1 MEKTMSVHAQ
11 DTATIIYAGPINR
24 DGYQNITNVCE
35 TLSNPDLKKV
45 NLILSTYGGDPDA
58 AFRMARCLQHYFPDG
73 ITLFVP
79 HYCKSA
85 GTLIA
90 IGAKELVIADRGEL
104 GPLDVQLIKADE
116 MFERS
121 SGLDITQ
128 GFDVLTY
135 KALEMLKT
143 VTIELKVSGGFSTRL
158 ASEIATNI
166 TVGAIAPIF
175 AQIDPSRLGEIQRA
189 TEIASKYG
197 LILEQKFNNVN
208 ADGVRSLIMDYPS
221 HGFVIDRKEA
231 KRIFKEVRAPDEE
244 EVKLLNQIESFLQAV
259 LDSPQTLC
267 MEWNFETSS
276 ESQVPSETDK
286 EEKYHDQ
293 SEFNSTSELSA
304 QSLTRSADSKRS
316 KRSSNPS
323 E

>member
-1 MEKTMSVHAQ
+1 MSVHSQ
-11 DTATIIYAGPINR
+11 DTATIIYAGAISR
-24 DGYQNITNVCE
+24 EGHHKITKVCE
-35 TLSNPDLKKV
+35 SLSNHELKKV

-58 AFRMARCLQHYFPDG
+58 AFRIARCLQHYFPDG

-90 IGAKELVIADRGEL
+90 IGASELVIADRGEL

-135 KALEMLKT
+135 KALEMLRTLT
-143 VTIELKVSGGFSTRL
+143 VELKVNGGFSTKI

-166 TVGAIAPIF
+166 TIGSMSPIF

-189 TEIASKYG
+189 TEIANKYG
-197 LILEQKFNNVN
+197 VILEQKFNNIN
-208 ADGVRSLIMDYPS
+208 QDGIRSLIMDYPS

-231 KRIFKEVRAPDEE
+231 KRIFKKVRAPDLE
-244 EVKLLNQIESFLQAV
+244 EVKLLNSIEQYLQV
-259 LDSPQTLC
+259 ILDSTEVFC
-267 MEWNFETSS
+267 FEWTYDVASDTKS
-276 ESQVPSETDK
+276 T
-286 EEKYHDQ
+286 EEPDQ
-293 SEFNSTSELSA
+293 
-304 QSLTRSADSKRS
+304 
-316 KRSSNPS
+316 
-323 E
+323 